1 MGISI
6 TNNIHG
12 CLSSVYRNSISISK
26 CFHIICKDLIHKT
39 FSAIIVEKFVSGDA
53 IYVNTSTRD
62 RGAAMDF
69 MSAMSMMV
77 SLLLTYITS
86 PDRYF
91 STMVFTLLQEL
102 SASADARLSPAAE
115 NQVRLQYRDN
125 GGGDSLSEEWKIF
138 GV

>member
-1 MGISI
+1 MWKNTDPAYRFQQAQVRSSYIMGISI

-91 STMVFTLLQEL
+91 STMV
-102 SASADARLSPAAE
+102 ARK
-115 NQVRLQYRDN
+115 V
-125 GGGDSLSEEWKIF
+125 SLTQPSWQRRRRAPL
-138 GV
+138 

>member
-1 MGISI
+1 MWKNTDPANRFQQAQVRSSYIMGISI

-91 STMVFTLLQEL
+91 STMV
-102 SASADARLSPAAE
+102 ARK
-115 NQVRLQYRDN
+115 V
-125 GGGDSLSEEWKIF
+125 SLTQPSWQRRRRAPL
-138 GV
+138 